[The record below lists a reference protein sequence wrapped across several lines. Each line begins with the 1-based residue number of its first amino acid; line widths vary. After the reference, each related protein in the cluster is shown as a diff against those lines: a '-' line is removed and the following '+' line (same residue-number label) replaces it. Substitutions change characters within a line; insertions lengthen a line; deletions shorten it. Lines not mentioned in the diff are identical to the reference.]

1 MSFKIKIKE
10 DNKVLFKAQFEEL
23 DDFDNA
29 FKDLKRKF
37 RGNKNG

>member
-10 DNKVLFKAQFEEL
+10 DERIIVKAKAEHIE
-23 DDFDNA
+23 DFDPI

-37 RGNKNG
+37 RGNNG